1 MFHFQSFKPTVPSN
15 ITLVHQIVFVSQ
27 ITFVCHQET
36 AMSASVLMEFMK
48 DATTLL
54 TLLIPFVTSTKTTQG
69 SIRRQLERLQNV
81 LSVKN
86 QVGKQYIYFIC

>member
-1 MFHFQSFKPTVPSN
+1 MYIFHFQSFKPTVPSN

-54 TLLIPFVTSTKTTQG
+54 TLLIPFVT
-69 SIRRQLERLQNV
+69 
-81 LSVKN
+81 
-86 QVGKQYIYFIC
+86 